1 MKKGY
6 MIGLFFVC
14 SVIVVLVVT
23 LMWKRHTMDGFPKED
38 EGREQAAEPM
48 AEENSIQYRE
58 PEKAGRSIV
67 PDTGDGD
74 ASQVQNIPAVTTRD
88 TVCIYQ
94 DIDEKDGT
102 VSIVEE
108 KLSEKY
114 IGLNREELE
123 AALEE
128 DTRMRALEEDNG
140 FRSQHLELFSPE
152 RIKVLR
158 IYDTSTLNKGYYIM
172 EVDGE
177 IRIYKDD
184 KETLYYRTDLI
195 LQNLPESVQQEIIEG
210 KYIDSEVKVYHF
222 LESYSS

>member
-23 LMWKRHTMDGFPKED
+23 LMWKRHTMDGFPRED
-38 EGREQAAEPM
+38 ESREQAAEPM
-48 AEENSIQYRE
+48 VEEKSIQHRE
-58 PEKAGRSIV
+58 PKAAERSVV
-67 PDTGDGD
+67 PDADGAD
-74 ASQVQNIPAVTTRD
+74 ASQVQNVPVVTTKD

-94 DIDEKDGT
+94 DIDQKDGT

-108 KLSEKY
+108 KLSAKY
-114 IGLNREELE
+114 VGLNREELE

-128 DTRMRALEEDNG
+128 DTRVRALEENSG
-140 FRSQHLELFSPE
+140 FKSQHLELFSPE

-158 IYDTSTLNKGYYIM
+158 IYDTSTFNKGYYIM

>member
-14 SVIVVLVVT
+14 SVIVALVVT
-23 LMWKRHTMDGFPKED
+23 LMWKRHTMDGFPREN
-38 EGREQAAEPM
+38 ENREQAAESET
-48 AEENSIQYRE
+48 EESSTVQRVEIE
-58 PEKAGRSIV
+58 RSV
-67 PDTGDGD
+67 LTDVDNAD
-74 ASQVQNIPAVTTRD
+74 ASQVQSVPVVTTKD

-94 DIDEKDGT
+94 DIDQKDGT

-108 KLSEKY
+108 KLSARY

-123 AALEE
+123 EALEE
-128 DTRMRALEEDNG
+128 DSRVRALEEESG
-140 FRSQHLELFSPE
+140 FKSQHLELFSPE

-177 IRIYKDD
+177 IRIYRDD

-195 LQNLPESVQQEIIEG
+195 LQNLPESLQQEIIEG

>member
-14 SVIVVLVVT
+14 SMIVVLVVT
-23 LMWKRHTMDGFPKED
+23 LMWKRHTMDGFPRENENK
-38 EGREQAAEPM
+38 EQAADPIP
-48 AEENSIQYRE
+48 EESRVQHVEVERIE
-58 PEKAGRSIV
+58 RSVITNV
-67 PDTGDGD
+67 NDAD
-74 ASQVQNIPAVTTRD
+74 ASQVQNVPVVTTKD

-94 DIDEKDGT
+94 DIDQKDGT

-108 KLSEKY
+108 KLSAKY

-123 AALEE
+123 EALEE
-128 DTRMRALEEDNG
+128 DSRVRVLEEENG
-140 FRSQHLELFSPE
+140 FKSQHLELFSPE

-177 IRIYKDD
+177 IRIYRDD

-210 KYIDSEVKVYHF
+210 KYMDSEVKVYHF